1 MTENKKSDYD
11 KSDINRLLKVFR
23 HQEADRLPHLE
34 FWVTSQAVYEY
45 VLDKKLEYDIV
56 DASVGGQSISPED
69 HVLFAEKLGM
79 DAVVC
84 NFSWRPNNVFKK
96 ARDGTEH
103 YVDGSIKSE
112 ADMDNLEPPMP
123 ISDQL
128 KYVER
133 YLKAAQGTGVGV
145 FANFTSFFDSAM
157 LAVGVSDSFYMFYD
171 NRPFL
176 EKLMDILLEHQI
188 KVMNAVCENYADDL
202 AFFLVNDD
210 IGHNSGLMI
219 HPDMFLEIFPH
230 RMKQL
235 IAPAKERG
243 KLFAMHTDGKMD
255 NILPI
260 LYDIGFDIAHPIEP
274 ESNNMFEVKKEWAGK
289 MALVGNIPTALLAFG
304 SKEEIEE
311 RVKEYCLNAAPG
323 GGYVLGSST
332 SIMEGIP
339 PENFVTMTQAV
350 HKYGRYGALGQ
361 ES

>member
-1 MTENKKSDYD
+1 MTETNNPDYD
-11 KSDINRLLKVFR
+11 KSNINRLLKVFQ

-34 FWVTSQAVYEY
+34 FWVTSQSVYEY

-56 DASVGGQSISPED
+56 DASVGGQSITPED
-69 HVLFAEKLGM
+69 HIVFAEKLGM

-84 NFSWRPNNVFKK
+84 NFSWRPNNVFKT

-112 ADMDNLEPPMP
+112 ADLDDLEPPTP
-123 ISDQL
+123 ISHQL
-128 KYVER
+128 AYVER

-176 EKLMDILLEHQI
+176 EKLMDMLLAHQI
-188 KVMNAVCENYADDL
+188 KVMNAVCENFADDL

-219 HPDMFLEIFPH
+219 HPDMFMEIFPH

-255 NILPI
+255 NIMPI

-274 ESNNMFEVKKEWAGK
+274 ESNNMFEVKKTWAGK
-289 MALVGNIPTALLAFG
+289 MALVGNIPTALLAYG
-304 SKEEIEE
+304 TKEEIEE

-339 PENFVTMTQAV
+339 PENFVAMTQAV
-350 HKYGRYGALGQ
+350 HKYGRYGSLGR
-361 ES
+361 EP